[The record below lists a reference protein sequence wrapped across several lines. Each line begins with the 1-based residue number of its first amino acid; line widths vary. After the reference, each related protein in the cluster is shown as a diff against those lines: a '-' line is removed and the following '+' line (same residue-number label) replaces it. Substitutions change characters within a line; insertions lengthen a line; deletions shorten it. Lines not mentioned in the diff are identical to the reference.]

1 MKLEDLLKIVGDDD
15 LDLLKVKPAGSGA
28 MAADAR
34 LVASFRE
41 VEEFVRRHGRE
52 PQANHADMHEFK
64 LNSRLAGIRAS
75 KAKAESLMAIDT
87 HGLLGKPV
95 ESVGEIFEDDDI
107 GLLGATDDDIFNL
120 RHVPATI
127 AMPDKI
133 AQRKPCE
140 DFEQF
145 EPLFKQCFE
154 ELAAGVREMRAF
166 TGEQQIKVGH
176 FFVLNGITAY
186 VAEVGEKE
194 IKNKKVNARLRCI
207 FENGTESNMLLRSL
221 ATELYK
227 DPTGRRILDS
237 HDKALEELELIKEDD
252 KSTGYVYVLSSSSE
266 KPEIKAI
273 QNLYKIGFSSV
284 PVEARIKNA
293 KQEPTY
299 LMAAVKIVSVYQC
312 YNLKPQK
319 FEALLHA
326 FFGKHCLEVQVADSA
341 GNFHTPREWFIAPLP
356 CIELAIQLLINGEI
370 VHYRYDGDSQE
381 VIER

>member
-326 FFGKHCLEVQVADSA
+326 FFGKNCLEVQVADSA